1 MPKHD
6 PGTAKCHATGKK
18 TGKPCNQWALPWQDV
33 CRYHGGNTPQA
44 LAAADKRRR
53 LYEATQAAEKLGTPI
68 DTTPEQA
75 ILDEISRAAGMVAY
89 YQAQVETIAETDTTR
104 LVYGVTKSSDGPLGT
119 TTTKEASTNIWIQ
132 LWNQERDRLA
142 RVSLEA
148 VKVGIEQRRVKLAED
163 QGALVAA
170 VVRRVLDRL
179 NLTAEQAALI
189 PTIVP
194 EELRALS
201 T

>member
-1 MPKHD
+1 
-6 PGTAKCHATGKK
+6 
-18 TGKPCNQWALPWQDV
+18 
-33 CRYHGGNTPQA
+33 
-44 LAAADKRRR
+44 
-53 LYEATQAAEKLGTPI
+53 
-68 DTTPEQA
+68 
-75 ILDEISRAAGMVAY
+75 MVAY

-104 LVYGVTKSSDGPLGT
+104 LVYGVTKSSDEPLGT

-179 NLTAEQAALI
+179 NLTPEQAALI